1 MQRILLSQPF
11 LLLSLLFALPALAG
25 NWGEDWGT
33 LTWGAAIAA
42 VPTMGWLGGALLVG
56 LLVGVGIRRKG
67 GRAGAALGLLLAL
80 GYAPVA
86 EAQTVSV
93 PNTLSNGSVAEA
105 DAMNEN
111 FEALRNAVGVTV
123 PNTFVNG
130 TPADANEVNANFQA
144 LKTGVETCLANA
156 AAAAAGNQAVCES
169 VGGTWAGTTCT
180 AAPCDVTSNDAAVA
194 AAAAAAVDITT
205 DNAAAY
211 ADGVGS
217 VDITTDNAA
226 VAAAAAAAVDITS
239 DNQAVC
245 ESAGGTWGSPSA
257 YTMTGGVSFGT
268 STDCDDGISY
278 LSFETCEAN
287 CAANDEC
294 TLFMHDGEECC
305 LSSLP
310 ATNFTSPGTWTLY
323 TKTAGGDS
331 ACSAADITTD
341 NEAMCT
347 NAGGTY
353 DPDGGVNAYCA
364 DDSFTVNEGTISG
377 DGELVLLDNQHAD
390 ISAADLGDWGTSSFD
405 LALSIKANS
414 GTSIASDGDYAVLF
428 ARSQESGSPWTG
440 PMAFVW
446 NDGQVLFRLRGDE
459 GLLLPAGTVSSWS
472 DWVNLRFLHDAAT
485 QTIRVF
491 VNGVEAGNR
500 AVTLTGPSG
509 FSHITGAPLRFG
521 GNHVDPALQN
531 LDARIR
537 NIVRVD
543 FADQRCTEFVSL
555 QPLFWDVGITDSCT
569 VDITTDNAA
578 VAQATCTTA
587 GGTWNGGT
595 STCAPAL
602 PTINCFQSGF
612 CHTIDQLPE
621 VANPPFSYDT
631 SKVGPASQS
640 ECDAAGFGHGIAWD
654 LAVQLVGVIYDM
666 PGGPAYF
673 GNAGF
678 NSFPHFM
685 CE

>member
-56 LLVGVGIRRKG
+56 LLVGVGIWRKG

-205 DNAAAY
+205 DNAA
-211 ADGVGS
+211 
-217 VDITTDNAA
+217 

-257 YTMTGGVSFGT
+257 YTVTVGVSFGT

-287 CAANDEC
+287 CEANDEC

-331 ACSAADITTD
+331 ACSAVDITTD

-414 GTSIASDGDYAVLF
+414 GTNIASDGDYAVLF

-587 GGTWNGGT
+587 GGTWNAGT
-595 STCAPAL
+595 STCAPASSY
-602 PTINCFQSGF
+602 NCFIGGF
-612 CHTIDQLPE
+612 CSRAAVVFPSGTYGYTNVYEGHTQSTE
-621 VANPPFSYDT
+621 
-631 SKVGPASQS
+631 PASG
-640 ECDAAGFGHGIAWD
+640 AGCNDIPGAGEAWGEGHSIGDGFATDNLENVLGVFLWDFTFEFGLCAS
-654 LAVQLVGVIYDM
+654 
-666 PGGPAYF
+666 
-673 GNAGF
+673 N
-678 NSFPHFM
+678 
-685 CE
+685 

>member
-1 MQRILLSQPF
+1 MRRILLSLPM
-11 LLLSLLFALPALAG
+11 LLLTLLFALPALAG

-42 VPTMGWLGGALLVG
+42 VPSMGKLGVLV
-56 LLVGVGIRRKG
+56 L
-67 GRAGAALGLLLAL
+67 ALGLGGLAARFIQRSRAAASLLVIGL
-80 GYAPVA
+80 VVPMISPVA
-86 EAQTVSV
+86 NAQSVLV
-93 PNTLSNGSVAEA
+93 PNTLSNGSVADA

-111 FEALRNAVGVTV
+111 FGALRNAVGVTV

-194 AAAAAAVDITT
+194 AAAAAAVDITI

-226 VAAAAAAAVDITS
+226 VAAAAAAAVDIT
-239 DNQAVC
+239 
-245 ESAGGTWGSPSA
+245 
-257 YTMTGGVSFGT
+257 
-268 STDCDDGISY
+268 
-278 LSFETCEAN
+278 
-287 CAANDEC
+287 
-294 TLFMHDGEECC
+294 
-305 LSSLP
+305 
-310 ATNFTSPGTWTLY
+310 
-323 TKTAGGDS
+323 
-331 ACSAADITTD
+331 TD

-353 DPDGGVNAYCA
+353 DPDGVNAYCA

-390 ISAADLGDWGTSSFD
+390 ISAADLGNWGTGSFD
-405 LALSIKANS
+405 LDLSIKANS
-414 GTSIASDGDYAVLF
+414 GTNIASDGDYAVLF

-500 AVTLTGPSG
+500 AVTLTVDP
-509 FSHITGAPLRFG
+509 SHITGAPLRFG
-521 GNHVDPALQN
+521 GNHDDPDVQN
-531 LDARIR
+531 LNARIR

-543 FADQRCTEFVSL
+543 FADPRCTEFVSL
-555 QPLFWDVGITDSCT
+555 QPLFWDVGITDGCT

-587 GGTWNGGT
+587 GGTWNAGT
-595 STCAPAL
+595 STCAPASSY
-602 PTINCFQSGF
+602 NCFIGGF
-612 CHTIDQLPE
+612 CSRAAVVFPSGTYGYTNVYEGHTQSTE
-621 VANPPFSYDT
+621 
-631 SKVGPASQS
+631 PASG
-640 ECDAAGFGHGIAWD
+640 AGCNDIPGAGEAWGEGHSIGDNFATDNLENVLGVFLWDFTFEFGLCAS
-654 LAVQLVGVIYDM
+654 
-666 PGGPAYF
+666 
-673 GNAGF
+673 N
-678 NSFPHFM
+678 
-685 CE
+685 

>member
-1 MQRILLSQPF
+1 MRRILLSLPF

-56 LLVGVGIRRKG
+56 LLVGVGMRRMG

-111 FEALRNAVGVTV
+111 FGALRNAVGVTV

-194 AAAAAAVDITT
+194 AAAAAAVDITI

-226 VAAAAAAAVDITS
+226 VAAAAAAAVDIT
-239 DNQAVC
+239 
-245 ESAGGTWGSPSA
+245 
-257 YTMTGGVSFGT
+257 
-268 STDCDDGISY
+268 
-278 LSFETCEAN
+278 
-287 CAANDEC
+287 
-294 TLFMHDGEECC
+294 
-305 LSSLP
+305 
-310 ATNFTSPGTWTLY
+310 
-323 TKTAGGDS
+323 
-331 ACSAADITTD
+331 TD

-353 DPDGGVNAYCA
+353 DPDGVNAYCA

-390 ISAADLGDWGTSSFD
+390 ISAADLGNWGTGSFD
-405 LALSIKANS
+405 LDLSIKANS
-414 GTSIASDGDYAVLF
+414 GTNIASDGDYAVLF

-500 AVTLTGPSG
+500 AVTLTVDP
-509 FSHITGAPLRFG
+509 SHITGAPLRFG
-521 GNHVDPALQN
+521 GNHDDPDVQN
-531 LDARIR
+531 LNARIR

-543 FADQRCTEFVSL
+543 FADPRCTEFVSL

-587 GGTWNGGT
+587 GGTWNAGT
-595 STCAPAL
+595 STCTPASPTSSYNCFVAPICAQGAWEFPPATFLYTNVYAGHYQTTEPAL
-602 PTINCFQSGF
+602 GAGCNEDPGAEGRWGRGTFVWERLWYEYDVIGIIPSP
-612 CHTIDQLPE
+612 LPLLTT
-621 VANPPFSYDT
+621 VCASY
-631 SKVGPASQS
+631 
-640 ECDAAGFGHGIAWD
+640 
-654 LAVQLVGVIYDM
+654 
-666 PGGPAYF
+666 
-673 GNAGF
+673 
-678 NSFPHFM
+678 
-685 CE
+685 

>member
-56 LLVGVGIRRKG
+56 LLVGVGMRRMG

-93 PNTLSNGSVAEA
+93 PNTLANGSVAEA

-111 FEALRNAVGVTV
+111 FGALWNAVGVTV

-205 DNAAAY
+205 DN
-211 ADGVGS
+211 
-217 VDITTDNAA
+217 
-226 VAAAAAAAVDITS
+226 
-239 DNQAVC
+239 
-245 ESAGGTWGSPSA
+245 
-257 YTMTGGVSFGT
+257 
-268 STDCDDGISY
+268 
-278 LSFETCEAN
+278 
-287 CAANDEC
+287 
-294 TLFMHDGEECC
+294 
-305 LSSLP
+305 
-310 ATNFTSPGTWTLY
+310 
-323 TKTAGGDS
+323 
-331 ACSAADITTD
+331 
-341 NEAMCT
+341 EAMCT

-353 DPDGGVNAYCA
+353 DPDGVNAYCA

-405 LALSIKANS
+405 LDLSIKANS
-414 GTSIASDGDYAVLF
+414 GTNIAAVGDYAVLF

-491 VNGVEAGNR
+491 VNGVEADSR
-500 AVTLTGPSG
+500 ALTLPVDP
-509 FSHITGAPLRFG
+509 SHITGAPLRFG
-521 GNHVDPALQN
+521 GNHDDPDVQN
-531 LDARIR
+531 LNARIR

-543 FADQRCTEFVSL
+543 FADPRCTEFVSL

-587 GGTWNGGT
+587 GGTWNAGT
-595 STCAPAL
+595 STCTPASGSYNCFVAPICAEGAWEFPPATFLYTNVYAGHYQTTEPAL
-602 PTINCFQSGF
+602 GAGCNEDPGAEGRWGRGSFVWERLWYEYNNLGMIPSP
-612 CHTIDQLPE
+612 LPLLTT
-621 VANPPFSYDT
+621 VCASY
-631 SKVGPASQS
+631 
-640 ECDAAGFGHGIAWD
+640 
-654 LAVQLVGVIYDM
+654 
-666 PGGPAYF
+666 
-673 GNAGF
+673 
-678 NSFPHFM
+678 
-685 CE
+685 